1 VLADFGAWL
10 REAEIPAAPSPAAE
24 PPDWSA
30 VLQQWVALRQEVNLQ
45 TRASRAQLEQN
56 AQALEELGRAV
67 AAAQRAAAP
76 DRPDERVRPVLKAL
90 LDVADALALGRREVE
105 RLLDELVPEELL
117 APLVL
122 PFWARWLGLTK
133 ILQSQDEKRAA
144 QLLPLQQKFDALLV
158 GYQMGLQ
165 RLERVLAQ
173 QGLEPI
179 ACVGEPFDPEIM
191 EVVDVVRDSERDSTE
206 VLEEVRRGYLWNGR
220 VFRFAQVR
228 VARP

>member
-1 VLADFGAWL
+1 
-10 REAEIPAAPSPAAE
+10 
-24 PPDWSA
+24 
-30 VLQQWVALRQEVNLQ
+30 
-45 TRASRAQLEQN
+45 
-56 AQALEELGRAV
+56 
-67 AAAQRAAAP
+67 
-76 DRPDERVRPVLKAL
+76 
-90 LDVADALALGRREVE
+90 
-105 RLLDELVPEELL
+105 
-117 APLVL
+117 VL